1 LLSLY
6 LSTTCGRTVV
16 PGPTVPRSS
25 ETPDPP
31 VKAAE
36 SLPGLLR
43 DVPGEPRPSGAP
55 GPPRVAPP
63 PRRRSPGLRRLHPPV
78 VRRGRP
84 DGVPAF
90 RLQEGQGRRGLGHD
104 RPVDSTTTGWP
115 PRALPG
121 RPGKSLRPARSRA
134 NRRDYPPA
142 HTASASHRQRPGPD
156 RPGPRGPRRAAE
168 VSPDAGH
175 EPRIGSAT
183 GGRVRASRRPETCRP
198 APRRK
203 TRRPIARPTVYRSW
217 GRSRDHPPITAPR
230 RVSVQEPPLP
240 RPGGRHCPR
249 SRGPGVSRN
258 PGEDRLESMSPARR
272 PTFAILRPGR
282 HVLGHDLR
290 QARRKSRRS
299 QEL

>member
-1 LLSLY
+1 VSPY
-6 LSTTCGRTVV
+6 LSTTCDRTVA
-16 PGPTVPRSS
+16 PGLIVRRWSG
-25 ETPDPP
+25 TPDPP
-31 VKAAE
+31 VKAPE
-36 SLPGLLR
+36 RLPGLLR
-43 DVPGEPRPSGAP
+43 GVPGEPRPSGAP

-63 PRRRSPGLRRLHPPV
+63 HAVDPPGFGAFTRPWFSEV
-78 VRRGRP
+78 VP
-84 DGVPAF
+84 TECQLSAF
-90 RLQEGQGRRGLGHD
+90 RKARDGEGWVTTARSIRRPH
-104 RPVDSTTTGWP
+104 GWLA
-115 PRALPG
+115 RGLPG
-121 RPGKSLRPARSRA
+121 RPGKPPLPARSRA

-142 HTASASHRQRPGPD
+142 HTASASHRQRPDPD

-183 GGRVRASRRPETCRP
+183 GGRARASRRPETCRP